1 MLLFDDAWPKSAPPR
16 SVIRNATE
24 IVRNAIFFIVIF
36 ISPQPLLRIF
46 GAIVLP
52 DLEIEIGRRR
62 LFALCRSCNRLARR
76 DAGSGGCFY
85 FDSVVGREGV
95 ELRVSLPAEALD
107 DLAVGRPRQSAL
119 NRADVER
126 PGARSLLLRKDFD
139 QPLEPF
145 GLLLQLGEV
154 ALRAVL
160 LALERCDESFL
171 LGVRRGDGVL

>member
-1 MLLFDDAWPKSAPPR
+1 MLVFDDACPNRAPPR

-24 IVRNAIFFIVIF
+24 MVRNAIFFIVIF

-76 DAGSGGCFY
+76 DAVSRRDRGRFQVAIKRKDSMAVIENDQVAISLEPLRKKNCSTEYCTNRRPGGCFD

-107 DLAVGRPRQSAL
+107 DLAVRRPRQGAL

-126 PGARSLLLRKDFD
+126 AGARSLL
-139 QPLEPF
+139 
-145 GLLLQLGEV
+145 
-154 ALRAVL
+154 
-160 LALERCDESFL
+160 
-171 LGVRRGDGVL
+171 

>member
-16 SVIRNATE
+16 SVIKNATE

-76 DAGSGGCFY
+76 DAVARRDGSRLQVAIQREDPMAVIENDQVAISLEPLRKKNCSTEYCPNRSPCGCFD
-85 FDSVVGREGV
+85 FDSVVR
-95 ELRVSLPAEALD
+95 
-107 DLAVGRPRQSAL
+107 
-119 NRADVER
+119 
-126 PGARSLLLRKDFD
+126 
-139 QPLEPF
+139 
-145 GLLLQLGEV
+145 
-154 ALRAVL
+154 
-160 LALERCDESFL
+160 
-171 LGVRRGDGVL
+171 